1 MRFVDEYRSNEK
13 VQTLLE
19 AIRKK
24 VTRPWYIME
33 ICGGQTHAIAR
44 YRLEEMLPPDLQLLH
59 GPGCP
64 VCVTPVET
72 IDYALKLATQP
83 NVILASFGDMMRVP
97 GSKED
102 LLSVKARGADIRML
116 YTPLDAL
123 SLAEENPD
131 KEIVFFAIGFE
142 TTAPVHLMALKEAI
156 RRGLPNFSILTSLFT
171 VPPAIEAILS
181 DPESKV
187 DGFLTAGHVCA
198 ITGNRAYHRL
208 TARYK
213 IPMVVTGFEPVDL
226 LYGIYRCI
234 SQLEAGSYEVENA
247 YKRAVPEQG
256 NAAAR
261 QLMDEML
268 EPCDQDWRG
277 IGIIPSS
284 GLQLR
289 SEYKR
294 YSSRMRFQLRPEENR
309 IASECI
315 AGLIMRGL
323 RQPSDCPH
331 FGKACHPTHPL
342 GAPQAEFAYYIQRC
356 PFSTK
361 TYAGDFMQEIY
372 DFFIRDIVTTAER
385 KNLETKH
392 PEIPHLMQEYR
403 DGILLFEVSN
413 REIWSKPS
421 AQQKVLE
428 AKWIADLNKKYP
440 VTVNWKLLKKLKK

>member
-226 LYGIYRCI
+226 LYGIYRCV

-256 NAAAR
+256 NAAAH

-294 YSSRMRFQLRPEENR
+294 YSSRMRFQLCPEENQ

-323 RQPSDCPH
+323 RHPSDCPH

-342 GAPQAEFAYYIQRC
+342 GAPMVSSEGVCAAYYRY
-356 PFSTK
+356 K
-361 TYAGDFMQEIY
+361 
-372 DFFIRDIVTTAER
+372 
-385 KNLETKH
+385 
-392 PEIPHLMQEYR
+392 
-403 DGILLFEVSN
+403 
-413 REIWSKPS
+413 
-421 AQQKVLE
+421 
-428 AKWIADLNKKYP
+428 
-440 VTVNWKLLKKLKK
+440 

>member
-171 VPPAIEAILS
+171 VPPAIETILS

-187 DGFLTAGHVCA
+187 TGFLTAGHVCA

-208 TARYK
+208 AAHYK

-226 LYGIYRCI
+226 LYGIYRCV
-234 SQLEAGSYEVENA
+234 SCQPPELRGRERLQTGRS
-247 YKRAVPEQG
+247 RARECRRPPTYGRDVG
-256 NAAAR
+256 T
-261 QLMDEML
+261 
-268 EPCDQDWRG
+268 
-277 IGIIPSS
+277 
-284 GLQLR
+284 
-289 SEYKR
+289 
-294 YSSRMRFQLRPEENR
+294 LRPR
-309 IASECI
+309 L
-315 AGLIMRGL
+315 AGHRN
-323 RQPSDCPH
+323 
-331 FGKACHPTHPL
+331 HPL
-342 GAPQAEFAYYIQRC
+342 QRA
-356 PFSTK
+356 STS
-361 TYAGDFMQEIY
+361 
-372 DFFIRDIVTTAER
+372 IRI
-385 KNLETKH
+385 
-392 PEIPHLMQEYR
+392 
-403 DGILLFEVSN
+403 
-413 REIWSKPS
+413 
-421 AQQKVLE
+421 
-428 AKWIADLNKKYP
+428 
-440 VTVNWKLLKKLKK
+440 

>member
-1 MRFVDEYRSNEK
+1 
-13 VQTLLE
+13 
-19 AIRKK
+19 
-24 VTRPWYIME
+24 
-33 ICGGQTHAIAR
+33 
-44 YRLEEMLPPDLQLLH
+44 
-59 GPGCP
+59 
-64 VCVTPVET
+64 
-72 IDYALKLATQP
+72 
-83 NVILASFGDMMRVP
+83 MRVP

-208 TARYK
+208 AAHYK

-226 LYGIYRCI
+226 LYGIYRCV

-261 QLMDEML
+261 QLIDEML

-289 SEYKR
+289 SKYKR
-294 YSSRMRFQLRPEENR
+294 YSSRMRFQLRPEENQ

-342 GAPQAEFAYYIQRC
+342 GAPMVSSEGVCAAYYRY
-356 PFSTK
+356 K
-361 TYAGDFMQEIY
+361 
-372 DFFIRDIVTTAER
+372 
-385 KNLETKH
+385 
-392 PEIPHLMQEYR
+392 
-403 DGILLFEVSN
+403 
-413 REIWSKPS
+413 
-421 AQQKVLE
+421 
-428 AKWIADLNKKYP
+428 
-440 VTVNWKLLKKLKK
+440 

>member
-226 LYGIYRCI
+226 LYGIYRCV

-247 YKRAVPEQG
+247 YKRAVPEQW

-261 QLMDEML
+261 QLIDEML

-294 YSSRMRFQLRPEENR
+294 YSSRMRFQLRPEENQ

-342 GAPQAEFAYYIQRC
+342 GAPMVSSEGVCAAYYRY
-356 PFSTK
+356 K
-361 TYAGDFMQEIY
+361 
-372 DFFIRDIVTTAER
+372 
-385 KNLETKH
+385 
-392 PEIPHLMQEYR
+392 
-403 DGILLFEVSN
+403 
-413 REIWSKPS
+413 
-421 AQQKVLE
+421 
-428 AKWIADLNKKYP
+428 
-440 VTVNWKLLKKLKK
+440 

>member
-44 YRLEEMLPPDLQLLH
+44 YRLEEMLPSNLHLLH

-102 LLSVKARGADIRML
+102 LLSVKAKGADIHML

-123 SLAEENPD
+123 SLAEENPN

-142 TTAPVHLMALKEAI
+142 TTAPVHLIALKEAI

-181 DPESKV
+181 NQESKV

-198 ITGNRAYHRL
+198 VTGNKTYHRL
-208 TARYK
+208 AAHYK

-226 LYGIYRCI
+226 LYGIYRCV

-256 NAAAR
+256 NDAAR
-261 QLMDEML
+261 QHMDEML

-289 SEYKR
+289 AEYKR

-309 IASECI
+309 IVSECL

-323 RQPSDCPH
+323 KHPSDCPH

-342 GAPQAEFAYYIQRC
+342 GAPMVSSEGVCSAYYRY
-356 PFSTK
+356 K
-361 TYAGDFMQEIY
+361 
-372 DFFIRDIVTTAER
+372 
-385 KNLETKH
+385 
-392 PEIPHLMQEYR
+392 
-403 DGILLFEVSN
+403 
-413 REIWSKPS
+413 
-421 AQQKVLE
+421 
-428 AKWIADLNKKYP
+428 
-440 VTVNWKLLKKLKK
+440 

>member
-1 MRFVDEYRSNEK
+1 METSEK
-13 VQTLLE
+13 DI
-19 AIRKK
+19 IRKALQIIQSYTGPK
-24 VTRPWYIME
+24 LRIME
-33 ICGGQTHAIAR
+33 VCGTHTHEIF
-44 YRLEEMLPPDLQLLH
+44 RLGIRQLLPDNIELIS

-123 SLAEENPD
+123 SLAKENPD

-226 LYGIYRCI
+226 LYGIYRCV

-342 GAPQAEFAYYIQRC
+342 GAPMVSSEGVCAAYYRY
-356 PFSTK
+356 K
-361 TYAGDFMQEIY
+361 
-372 DFFIRDIVTTAER
+372 
-385 KNLETKH
+385 
-392 PEIPHLMQEYR
+392 
-403 DGILLFEVSN
+403 
-413 REIWSKPS
+413 
-421 AQQKVLE
+421 
-428 AKWIADLNKKYP
+428 
-440 VTVNWKLLKKLKK
+440 

>member
-208 TARYK
+208 AAHYK
-213 IPMVVTGFEPVDL
+213 IL
-226 LYGIYRCI
+226 
-234 SQLEAGSYEVENA
+234 S
-247 YKRAVPEQG
+247 
-256 NAAAR
+256 
-261 QLMDEML
+261 
-268 EPCDQDWRG
+268 
-277 IGIIPSS
+277 
-284 GLQLR
+284 
-289 SEYKR
+289 
-294 YSSRMRFQLRPEENR
+294 
-309 IASECI
+309 
-315 AGLIMRGL
+315 LI
-323 RQPSDCPH
+323 H
-331 FGKACHPTHPL
+331 
-342 GAPQAEFAYYIQRC
+342 I
-356 PFSTK
+356 
-361 TYAGDFMQEIY
+361 
-372 DFFIRDIVTTAER
+372 
-385 KNLETKH
+385 
-392 PEIPHLMQEYR
+392 
-403 DGILLFEVSN
+403 
-413 REIWSKPS
+413 
-421 AQQKVLE
+421 
-428 AKWIADLNKKYP
+428 
-440 VTVNWKLLKKLKK
+440 

>member
-123 SLAEENPD
+123 SLAKENPD

-171 VPPAIEAILS
+171 VPPAIETILS

-187 DGFLTAGHVCA
+187 NGFLTAGHVCA

-208 TARYK
+208 AAHYK

-226 LYGIYRCI
+226 LYGIYRCV

-247 YKRAVPEQG
+247 YKRAVP
-256 NAAAR
+256 
-261 QLMDEML
+261 
-268 EPCDQDWRG
+268 
-277 IGIIPSS
+277 
-284 GLQLR
+284 
-289 SEYKR
+289 
-294 YSSRMRFQLRPEENR
+294 
-309 IASECI
+309 
-315 AGLIMRGL
+315 
-323 RQPSDCPH
+323 
-331 FGKACHPTHPL
+331 
-342 GAPQAEFAYYIQRC
+342 
-356 PFSTK
+356 
-361 TYAGDFMQEIY
+361 
-372 DFFIRDIVTTAER
+372 
-385 KNLETKH
+385 
-392 PEIPHLMQEYR
+392 
-403 DGILLFEVSN
+403 
-413 REIWSKPS
+413 
-421 AQQKVLE
+421 
-428 AKWIADLNKKYP
+428 
-440 VTVNWKLLKKLKK
+440 

>member
-187 DGFLTAGHVCA
+187 DGFLTAG
-198 ITGNRAYHRL
+198 
-208 TARYK
+208 
-213 IPMVVTGFEPVDL
+213 
-226 LYGIYRCI
+226 
-234 SQLEAGSYEVENA
+234 SYEVENA

-294 YSSRMRFQLRPEENR
+294 YSSRMRFQLCPEENQ

-323 RQPSDCPH
+323 RHPSDCPH

-342 GAPQAEFAYYIQRC
+342 GAPMTDACFLW
-356 PFSTK
+356 K
-361 TYAGDFMQEIY
+361 KGDWP
-372 DFFIRDIVTTAER
+372 TLPT
-385 KNLETKH
+385 
-392 PEIPHLMQEYR
+392 
-403 DGILLFEVSN
+403 
-413 REIWSKPS
+413 PS
-421 AQQKVLE
+421 
-428 AKWIADLNKKYP
+428 W
-440 VTVNWKLLKKLKK
+440 

>member
-97 GSKED
+97 GSNED

-226 LYGIYRCI
+226 LYGIYRCV

-247 YKRAVPEQG
+247 YKRAVHEQG

-323 RQPSDCPH
+323 RHPSDCPH

-342 GAPQAEFAYYIQRC
+342 GAPMVSSEGVCAAYYRY
-356 PFSTK
+356 K
-361 TYAGDFMQEIY
+361 
-372 DFFIRDIVTTAER
+372 
-385 KNLETKH
+385 
-392 PEIPHLMQEYR
+392 
-403 DGILLFEVSN
+403 
-413 REIWSKPS
+413 
-421 AQQKVLE
+421 
-428 AKWIADLNKKYP
+428 
-440 VTVNWKLLKKLKK
+440 

>member
-226 LYGIYRCI
+226 LYGIYRCV

-256 NAAAR
+256 NAAAH

-294 YSSRMRFQLRPEENR
+294 YSSRMRFQLCPEENQ

-342 GAPQAEFAYYIQRC
+342 GAPMVSSEGVCAAYYRY
-356 PFSTK
+356 K
-361 TYAGDFMQEIY
+361 
-372 DFFIRDIVTTAER
+372 
-385 KNLETKH
+385 
-392 PEIPHLMQEYR
+392 
-403 DGILLFEVSN
+403 
-413 REIWSKPS
+413 
-421 AQQKVLE
+421 
-428 AKWIADLNKKYP
+428 
-440 VTVNWKLLKKLKK
+440 

>member
-226 LYGIYRCI
+226 LYGIYRCV

-256 NAAAR
+256 NAAAC

-323 RQPSDCPH
+323 RHPSDCPH

-342 GAPQAEFAYYIQRC
+342 GAPMVSSEGVCAAYYRY
-356 PFSTK
+356 K
-361 TYAGDFMQEIY
+361 
-372 DFFIRDIVTTAER
+372 
-385 KNLETKH
+385 
-392 PEIPHLMQEYR
+392 
-403 DGILLFEVSN
+403 
-413 REIWSKPS
+413 
-421 AQQKVLE
+421 
-428 AKWIADLNKKYP
+428 
-440 VTVNWKLLKKLKK
+440 

>member
-171 VPPAIEAILS
+171 VPPAIETILS

-187 DGFLTAGHVCA
+187 NGFLTAGHVCA

-208 TARYK
+208 AAHYK

-226 LYGIYRCI
+226 LYGIYRCV

-256 NAAAR
+256 NAAACH
-261 QLMDEML
+261 LMDEML

-342 GAPQAEFAYYIQRC
+342 GAPMVSSEGVCAAYYRY
-356 PFSTK
+356 K
-361 TYAGDFMQEIY
+361 
-372 DFFIRDIVTTAER
+372 
-385 KNLETKH
+385 
-392 PEIPHLMQEYR
+392 
-403 DGILLFEVSN
+403 
-413 REIWSKPS
+413 
-421 AQQKVLE
+421 
-428 AKWIADLNKKYP
+428 
-440 VTVNWKLLKKLKK
+440 

>member
-64 VCVTPVET
+64 VCVTPVGFIDDAVYLALEKQATVCTET

-156 RRGLPNFSILTSLFT
+156 RRGFPNFSILTSLFT

-187 DGFLTAGHVCA
+187 NGFLTAGHVCA

-208 TARYK
+208 AAHYK

-226 LYGIYRCI
+226 LYGIYRCV

-342 GAPQAEFAYYIQRC
+342 GAPMVSSEGVCAAYYRY
-356 PFSTK
+356 K
-361 TYAGDFMQEIY
+361 
-372 DFFIRDIVTTAER
+372 
-385 KNLETKH
+385 
-392 PEIPHLMQEYR
+392 
-403 DGILLFEVSN
+403 
-413 REIWSKPS
+413 
-421 AQQKVLE
+421 
-428 AKWIADLNKKYP
+428 
-440 VTVNWKLLKKLKK
+440 